1 MKHCMSFEI
10 MVENSDLCYFI
21 YFDTENHLA
30 ETIFRFEGV
39 DADIRLEIIVESDP
53 YRTILCRIPIDQREQ
68 FLNCIDLM
76 PGMMEYVGR
85 TDYADYCA
93 WE

>member
-1 MKHCMSFEI
+1 MKHRMSFEI

-53 YRTILCRIPIDQREQ
+53 YRTILCRIPIDQTVPELHRSDARYDGIRGSDG
-68 FLNCIDLM
+68 LC
-76 PGMMEYVGR
+76 
-85 TDYADYCA
+85 
-93 WE
+93 